1 MLLSTEEKEK
11 IVAIAIHAEL
21 IMYGEE
27 FLNIVNNPN
36 EGKMKITWLS
46 LEEGGSINAQGV
58 KIYSNEI
65 FEQVIDDLFKIELP
79 KHEVEEMNLSWDIQ
93 FLDQKGTVVRGLE
106 FGNWEIDIL
115 SNMLGAMQ
123 KCVMDNSPFQGLIRI
138 IDA

>member
-1 MLLSTEEKEK
+1 MLFSTEEKGK

-27 FLNIVNNPN
+27 FLNIVNKPD
-36 EGKMKITWLS
+36 EGKVEISWLS
-46 LEEGGSINAQGV
+46 LEEGGSINAQGE
-58 KIYSNEI
+58 KNFSNEK

-79 KHEVEEMNLSWDIQ
+79 EHENEEINVSWEIQ
-93 FLDQKGTVVRGLE
+93 FLDQKGTVVGGLE

-123 KCVMDNSPFQGLIRI
+123 KCVMDNSPFQSFIRI
-138 IDA
+138 INA